1 MDLIGII
8 ILAVIGNK
16 LIKANKNNTPSRM
29 PRTNPSTDYDLEREA
44 KRQQRLDDRSRRETR
59 TSVYTDRVE
68 TLSEEAIYACI
79 QLVKEYVTMAQM
91 QRSQFEAKMNEQV
104 KAQFYHMFNCLW
116 QMTEIQQLEYLTQQ
130 SRNGLYGQVGTFA
143 IRYFRRI

>member
-1 MDLIGII
+1 MDIIGII

-16 LIKANKNNTPSRM
+16 LIKSNKNNTSARTSRV
-29 PRTNPSTDYDLEREA
+29 NPSSDYDLEREA
-44 KRQQRLDDRSRRETR
+44 KRQQRLEDRSRRETR
-59 TSVYTDRVE
+59 TTHYTERVE

-79 QLVKEYVTMAQM
+79 QLVQEYSTMAQM
-91 QRSQFEAKMNEQV
+91 QRSQLESKMNEQV

-130 SRNGLYGQVGTFA
+130 SRNGLYGQIGTFA
-143 IRYFRRI
+143 IRYFRR